1 MGAGFEFTPE
11 LAVAVAFVIFVVLVL
26 WKGMAKITVGLDKR
40 ADQIRAQLDEAQKLR
55 EEAQAVLAGY
65 QRQQRDA
72 LAEAEEIISHAKEE
86 VERMKVD
93 AAATLATTL
102 KRREEQ
108 AVDRIA
114 QAEAKALQDVRNQA
128 VDLAIAATGMLIGES
143 MTSDV
148 QGRLI
153 GDATGELST
162 KLQ

>member
-1 MGAGFEFTPE
+1 MSEFQFGPSE
-11 LAVAVAFVIFVVLVL
+11 AVAVAFVIFVILVL
-26 WKGMAKITVGLDKR
+26 WKGMSKITVGLDKR
-40 ADQIRAQLDEAQKLR
+40 ADDIRAQLDEAQKLR
-55 EEAQAVLAGY
+55 EEAQATLAGY

-72 LAEAEEIISHAKEE
+72 LAEAEEIISYAKEE
-86 VERMKVD
+86 AERLKKD
-93 AAATLATTL
+93 AATALEATL

-128 VDLAIAATGMLIGES
+128 VDLAIAATGKLIGDA
-143 MTSDV
+143 MTADV

-153 GDATGELST
+153 GEATGELSS

>member
-1 MGAGFEFTPE
+1 MTFTPE
-11 LAVAVAFVIFVVLVL
+11 LAVGIAFVIFVALVL

-40 ADQIRAQLDEAQKLR
+40 SKGISQLLDEAQNLR
-55 EEAQAVLAGY
+55 EEAQAALAGY

-72 LAEAEEIISHAKEE
+72 LAAAEEIIAHAKDEAD
-86 VERMKVD
+86 RMKID
-93 AAATLATTL
+93 AEAALAATL

-114 QAEAKALQDVRNQA
+114 QAEAKAIQDVRDQA
-128 VDLAIAATGMLIGES
+128 VDLVIAVTTKLIGDNMS
-143 MTSDV
+143 ADV

-153 GDATGELST
+153 GDATGELAG